1 MNALV
6 FSDADAQTL
15 IANQSGQHR
24 LAPVQLTDGRWFL
37 MDDILTEMPEG
48 IFQDKLTVPYTVEP
62 FESIRPLIPVPPDEF
77 I

>member
-48 IFQDKLTVPYTVEP
+48 IFQDKLTVPYTVGP